1 MPADLHVDDRVTIPG
16 RDLSWD
22 AVRASGPGGQNVNKV
37 ATKVE
42 LRFQLAR
49 SRVLSEEVKA
59 RLAARHP
66 SMVTQAGELLVV
78 STRYRSQRR
87 NREDAEQRLAALI
100 REALPRPK
108 PRRATDVPRAQ
119 KRRRREDKRK
129 RGEVKRGRGRVGQD
143 D

>member
-1 MPADLHVDDRVTIPG
+1 MLEVTPRLSIPDDELSLHFALAG
-16 RDLSWD
+16 
-22 AVRASGPGGQNVNKV
+22 GPGGQNVNKV